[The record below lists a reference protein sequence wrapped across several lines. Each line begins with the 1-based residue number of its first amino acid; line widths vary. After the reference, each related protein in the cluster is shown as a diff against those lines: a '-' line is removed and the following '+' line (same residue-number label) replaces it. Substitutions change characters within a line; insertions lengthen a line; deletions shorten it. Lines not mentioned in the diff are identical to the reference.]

1 MNKFEHVSS
10 LSHQMS
16 LVGRGLE
23 GFLYSE
29 IPYVEEGAGT
39 GTWGEAV
46 ELYSEIQCFM
56 GNGYMWPLLHVNRQT
71 DMTEN
76 ITFPQLRWR
85 AVMKIDKN

>member
-1 MNKFEHVSS
+1 
-10 LSHQMS
+10 MS

-29 IPYVEEGAGT
+29 IPCVEKGVGL
-39 GTWGEAV
+39 GPGGEAV

-56 GNGYMWPLLHVNRQT
+56 GNGYMGPLLHVNRQT